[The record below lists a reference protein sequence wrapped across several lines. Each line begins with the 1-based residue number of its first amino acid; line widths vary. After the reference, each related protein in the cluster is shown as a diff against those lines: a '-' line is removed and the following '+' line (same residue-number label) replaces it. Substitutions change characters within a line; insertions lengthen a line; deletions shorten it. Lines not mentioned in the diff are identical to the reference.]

1 MKCGYL
7 LLTGIASDYH
17 IISMVGII
25 TECNVMTGLKYNG
38 DSHNDACI
46 LYRRVFRTLI
56 GEVRKGEQYKWGPI
70 QLVL

>member
-1 MKCGYL
+1 
-7 LLTGIASDYH
+7 
-17 IISMVGII
+17 MVGII

-38 DSHNDACI
+38 DSHNACTI
-46 LYRRVFRTLI
+46 YRRVFRSLI